1 MSNEQNKKATE
12 NKATTIVQPKKV
24 VEPTYTVAEFVA
36 APSTLDVQSPDL
48 IRAAFKQAG
57 KEEAT
62 VTEAKK
68 IVNDFK
74 KKEVK

>member
-1 MSNEQNKKATE
+1 MSNEQNKKAAE
-12 NKATTIVQPKKV
+12 NKATTTVQPKKV

-62 VTEAKK
+62 IAEAKK
-68 IVNDFK
+68 IVNEFK
-74 KKEVK
+74 TKEVK